1 MLDAALSNPTAQVS
15 AAAEMNRREGT
26 RGQESPPGKV
36 LVTGANGFT
45 GAWFRQY
52 LTKKGV
58 PTRGRYWA
66 PDGAPKFSHP
76 NLELVPGDLLDRES
90 LKRALDGLEIV
101 QNIAALY
108 RPTNVP

>member
-1 MLDAALSNPTAQVS
+1 
-15 AAAEMNRREGT
+15 MNGREGT